1 MRYKMKKI
9 ICMIM
14 VICLMA
20 TIGLTAAHAEGGNY
34 TMSTGSS
41 TLTYTE
47 PSRYM
52 IYIPETIDMDVGRY
66 TFEAA
71 EMNITSNEDV
81 VVTMTNLDVNSMLTF
96 THEDGASTANK
107 CVAYDY
113 NNIDSNIQQSLPE
126 HCVAYFEKDEL
137 NSEMCFY
144 LANDN
149 YNTNVAGSYSGTA
162 EFQVELRSH

>member
-1 MRYKMKKI
+1 MKKI

-66 TFEAA
+66 TFEAS
-71 EMNITSNEDV
+71 EMNILSNEDV

-96 THEDGASTANK
+96 THEDGSATASK
-107 CVAYDY
+107 QIGYDY
-113 NNIDSNIQQSLPE
+113 NQIDGNIQNGLPE

-144 LANDN
+144 LENDY
-149 YNTNVAGSYSGTA
+149 YNTNVAGSYSSTA
-162 EFQVELRSH
+162 QFQVELRSH